1 MRSFDGPGD
10 ERRIALAE
18 RYVTVFGA
26 QAPGG
31 RPGPHG
37 DQESLILI
45 KPIYMEG
52 DALGCAQPWGPTVH
66 IPGRGGTMAD
76 EAVRAEGIE
85 RYGYAQEL
93 RRSLGF
99 RDLVV
104 YGLIFMVPIAPF
116 GIFGSVFQGSGGMV
130 ALAYV
135 IGMLAMLFTAGSYA
149 QMSRAFPMAG
159 SVYTYAGRGIAAPV
173 GFLSGWMIL
182 LDYVLI
188 PSLLYLIA
196 SVAMNSLVPSIPVWL
211 WLIAFVVLNTV
222 INYLG
227 IETTARVNRVMLVAE
242 LAVLAVF
249 LVVGVVALAQGK
261 GHGGALTPIYNHAT
275 FSWGLVFGAVS
286 IAVLSFLGFDGIS
299 TLAEENRE
307 SARAI
312 GRSMV
317 AALVLAG
324 LLFVVQTWVASLL
337 VPDPGKLIAKGDPGG
352 TAFYDAAQVAG
363 GAWLSKLT
371 ALATAISW
379 GFANSL
385 VAQAATSRLL
395 YAMARDRQ
403 LPRFLARVHA
413 KRRVPVNATLL
424 VAAVS
429 LALGLYMEQRSDGI
443 TLLTSLVNFGAM
455 TAFLVLH
462 VSVVVHYVVRSGSRD
477 WWRHLVAP
485 VLGFVILGYVVI
497 NAKVA
502 AQKLGFVWLGIGVV
516 VLIGLLAAQRRP
528 ALAGIANE
536 EDGQ

>member
-1 MRSFDGPGD
+1 
-10 ERRIALAE
+10 
-18 RYVTVFGA
+18 
-26 QAPGG
+26 
-31 RPGPHG
+31 
-37 DQESLILI
+37 
-45 KPIYMEG
+45 
-52 DALGCAQPWGPTVH
+52 
-66 IPGRGGTMAD
+66 MAD
-76 EAVRAEGIE
+76 EAVRPERIE
-85 RYGYAQEL
+85 RYGYRQEL

-116 GIFGSVFQGSGGMV
+116 GIFGGVFQGSGGMV

-135 IGMLAMLFTAGSYA
+135 IGMLAMLFTAASYA

-182 LDYVLI
+182 LDYVLV

-196 SVAMNSLVPSIPVWL
+196 SVAMNSLVPAIPVWL
-211 WLIAFVVLNTV
+211 WLVAFVVLNTV

-227 IETTARVNRVMLVAE
+227 IEMTARVNRIMLVAE
-242 LAVLAVF
+242 LAVLAIF
-249 LVVGVVALAQGK
+249 LVAGLVALGQGK
-261 GHGGALTPIYNHAT
+261 GHGGALTPLYNHAT

-324 LLFVVQTWVASLL
+324 LLFIAQTWVASLL
-337 VPDPGKLIAKGDPGG
+337 VPDPGRLIAKGDPGG
-352 TAFYDAAQVAG
+352 TAFYDAARVAG

-413 KRRVPVNATLL
+413 RRRIPVNATLL
-424 VAAVS
+424 VAAAS
-429 LALGLYMEQRSDGI
+429 LGLGLYMEQRADGI
-443 TLLTSLVNFGAM
+443 PLLSSLVNFGAM
-455 TAFLVLH
+455 TAFLMLH

-477 WWRHLVAP
+477 WWRHLIAP
-485 VLGFVILGYVVI
+485 LLGFVILGYVVI

-502 AQKLGFVWLGIGVV
+502 AQKLGFIWLAIGVIILV
-516 VLIGLLAAQRRP
+516 GLLATHRRP
-528 ALAGIANE
+528 ELAGIAGE
-536 EDGQ
+536 ESGQ